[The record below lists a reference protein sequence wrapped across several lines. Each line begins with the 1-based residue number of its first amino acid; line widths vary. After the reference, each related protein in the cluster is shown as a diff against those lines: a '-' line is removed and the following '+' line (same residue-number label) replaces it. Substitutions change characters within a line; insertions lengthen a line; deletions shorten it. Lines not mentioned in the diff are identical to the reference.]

1 MHSKTWVYIPVRECD
16 RTIFILVPQRQKKY
30 ILNSFKHFFFQNF
43 RSLREYT
50 LDHVQHTH
58 NFSINH
64 FASCLHRICQLWNKK
79 ITLFFLV
86 SGQNQLVVFTLNS
99 QKFFLEVT
107 IFFHSWKNNNII
119 KKVSG
124 SSFQYCNVT
133 YWQFKY
139 SLGQ

>member
-30 ILNSFKHFFFQNF
+30 ILNSFKHFFFKI
-43 RSLREYT
+43 
-50 LDHVQHTH
+50 LDHYENTLWTMFNIRTISPLIILHLA
-58 NFSINH
+58 FIG
-64 FASCLHRICQLWNKK
+64 FANYGIRKLHS
-79 ITLFFLV
+79 FFLCQKR
-86 SGQNQLVVFTLNS
+86 SISSLYFQFPEFFSWTCDFFFTH
-99 QKFFLEVT
+99 KKM
-107 IFFHSWKNNNII
+107 III
-119 KKVSG
+119 KKVRG

>member
-1 MHSKTWVYIPVRECD
+1 MKNVGIPVLRECD
-16 RTIFILVPQRQKKY
+16 FSTSKTKKNV
-30 ILNSFKHFFFQNF
+30 LNFFNTFFQNF

-50 LDHVQHTH
+50 LDHHVQHAH

-79 ITLFFLV
+79 ITLFFSV
-86 SGQNQLVVFTLNS
+86 SGQNQLVVFPLNS
-99 QKFFLEVT
+99 QNFFFEVA
-107 IFFHSWKNNNII
+107 IFFHSWKNDNNR